1 MEDLPTL
8 PASQTVQ
15 LQELSPRHKQ
25 VVSLL
30 VQGVK
35 RELIA
40 QICEYTPEYITWLG
54 RQPLCV
60 AYFKELS
67 EFADQRLVALS
78 DKTVDVLIDAMDNGG
93 HENALKAAKLQM
105 EATGRIGRFKEN
117 APSSPSEERLKI
129 LGDRLTA
136 LLKSHQ
142 EKVIEGEVVHEQG

>member
-1 MEDLPTL
+1 MEDLEVLTP
-8 PASQTVQ
+8 PVQ
-15 LQELSPRHKQ
+15 LQKLSPRHKQ
-25 VVSLL
+25 VVALL

-35 RELIA
+35 RELVA
-40 QICEYTPEYITWLG
+40 AATDYEPEYITWLA

-78 DKTVDVLIDAMDNGG
+78 DKTVDVLIDAMDNGT

-117 APSSPSEERLKI
+117 LPSSPSEERLKI
-129 LGDRLTA
+129 LGDRLVD
-136 LLKSHQ
+136 LLRQHQ
-142 EKVIEGEVVHEQG
+142 EHVIEGEVTNVER